1 MSSANASL
9 TENPEIPIDY
19 KVLAEWSHDFHHHDT
34 DEITSYLKSLIK
46 VRIRSLSD
54 DDLKSLAA
62 LLSSVCARASIN
74 SQWLQQ
80 YQSEAACLFAGLD
93 IAVQQ
98 GLRVDEGRME
108 SALQSLLTVA
118 VLAVC
123 APPRSASADM
133 RCGHFRFLQVLELL
147 RRDGAPRQLTTAVVE
162 LLRSVISSPF
172 CTSPR
177 SCAAAALALLP
188 LLQLEDGGAEAP
200 LVRAAPAQRGAW
212 LRGCGCRRRRRLR
225 TGSGRRRARRR
236 RSLRRRSGTSTV
248 PAARGA
254 KWLTDATG
262 RQ

>member
-74 SQWLQQ
+74 SLWLQQ
-80 YQSEAACLFAGLD
+80 YPSEAACLFAGLD

-118 VLAVC
+118 ALAVC

-133 RCGHFRFLQVLELL
+133 RCGHSDFSRCLSCFVATEP
-147 RRDGAPRQLTTAVVE
+147 RD
-162 LLRSVISSPF
+162 SS
-172 CTSPR
+172 
-177 SCAAAALALLP
+177 
-188 LLQLEDGGAEAP
+188 
-200 LVRAAPAQRGAW
+200 
-212 LRGCGCRRRRRLR
+212 
-225 TGSGRRRARRR
+225 RR
-236 RSLRRRSGTSTV
+236 RSSSCSAPSSAARSAPAPEAARQRRWPCCRCCSWRMAAPKPRWCVPRRRSAG
-248 PAARGA
+248 RG
-254 KWLTDATG
+254 
-262 RQ
+262 